1 MHVRLCPDTPEHYNT
16 YFLFYATFRC
26 LASSASGSA
35 VTEVT
40 VTGTGPIGAHS
51 TVPLFVNHAQVGAVN
66 TDPPVSVVQ
75 PAAINASVTTDNGK
89 QVLDI
94 YYV

>member
-1 MHVRLCPDTPEHYNT
+1 MFVCVLIHQSITTR
-16 YFLFYATFRC
+16 TFC
-26 LASSASGSA
+26 FMQLSDALASSASGSA
-35 VTEVT
+35 VTDVT

-51 TVPLFVNHAQVGAVN
+51 TVPLFVNHAQAGAVN

-75 PAAINASVTTDNGK
+75 PAAVNASVTTDNGK